1 MISRRFLFSL
11 PIFFIIFLLQE
22 GFVTQMRLPAG
33 GFSLILIFTL
43 AWAAMSTP
51 EIGALTGFGAGL
63 MMDLSETTPGPLGH
77 WTLVLIL
84 VSFVISFLAYGDDHS
99 RANPLNIVFLVVV
112 GVVSAQIFFALF
124 GLLLGQQL
132 GSIAQV
138 LLVCLGTAFWSAVVA
153 PLVLPIISKLHALV
167 FGTAS
172 RI

>member
-1 MISRRFLFSL
+1 MISRRFLFSF
-11 PIFFIIFLLQE
+11 PIFFTVYLLQE

-63 MMDLSETTPGPLGH
+63 LMDLSETSPGPLGH
-77 WTLVLIL
+77 WTLILIL
-84 VSFVISFLAYGDDHS
+84 VSFVISFLSYGDDHV
-99 RANPLNIVFLVVV
+99 RANPLNIVFLVAAGVV
-112 GVVSAQIFFALF
+112 GAQIAFLIF
-124 GLLLGQQL
+124 GLLLGQEL
-132 GSIAQV
+132 GSVMHVIFI
-138 LLVCLGTAFWSAVVA
+138 CLGTAFWSAIVT
-153 PLVLPIISKLHALV
+153 PLLLPIISRLHALV

>member
-1 MISRRFLFSL
+1 MFSRRFLFSL
-11 PIFFIIFLLQE
+11 PIFTLVYLLQV

-43 AWAAMSTP
+43 IWASMSTP

-63 MMDLSETTPGPLGH
+63 LMDLSETAPGPLGH

-84 VSFVISFLAYGDDHS
+84 VSFVISFLSYGDDHV
-99 RANPLNIVFLVVV
+99 RANPLNIVFLVVA
-112 GVVSAQIFFALF
+112 GVIGAQILYALF

-132 GSIAQV
+132 GNAFQV
-138 LLVCLGTAFWSAVVA
+138 ILICLGTAFWSAVVT
-153 PLVLPIISKLHALV
+153 PLLLPIVSRLHALV

>member
-1 MISRRFLFSL
+1 MISRRFLLSF
-11 PIFFIIFLLQE
+11 PIFLVIYLLQE

-63 MMDLSETTPGPLGH
+63 LMDLSQTSPGPLGH

-84 VSFVISFLAYGDDHS
+84 VSFVISFLSYGDDHV
-99 RANPLNIVFLVVV
+99 RANPLNIVFLVVA
-112 GVVSAQIFFALF
+112 GVAGAQSAFALF
-124 GLLLGQQL
+124 GLLLGQEL
-132 GSIAQV
+132 GSISQV
-138 LLVCLGTAFWSAVVA
+138 IFVCLGTAFWSAIVT
-153 PLVLPIISKLHALV
+153 PLLLPIISRLHALV

>member
-1 MISRRFLFSL
+1 MISRRFLLSF
-11 PIFFIIFLLQE
+11 PIFFAIYLLQE

-63 MMDLSETTPGPLGH
+63 LMDLSETSSGPLGH
-77 WTLVLIL
+77 WTLILIL
-84 VSFVISFLAYGDDHS
+84 VSFVISFLSYGDDHV
-99 RANPLNIVFLVVV
+99 RANPLNIVFLVAAGVV
-112 GVVSAQIFFALF
+112 GAQVAYAVF
-124 GLLLGQQL
+124 GLLLGQEL
-132 GSIAQV
+132 GSAINV
-138 LLVCLGTAFWSAVVA
+138 LFICLGTAFWSAIVT
-153 PLVLPIISKLHALV
+153 PLLLPIISRLHALV

>member
-1 MISRRFLFSL
+1 MISRRFLFSF
-11 PIFFIIFLLQE
+11 PIFFTIYLLQE

-63 MMDLSETTPGPLGH
+63 LMDLSETSSGPLGH
-77 WTLVLIL
+77 WTLILIL
-84 VSFVISFLAYGDDHS
+84 VAFVISFLSYGDDHV
-99 RANPLNIVFLVVV
+99 RANPLNIVFLVAAGVV
-112 GVVSAQIFFALF
+112 GAQIAYAIF
-124 GLLLGQQL
+124 GLLLGQEL
-132 GSIAQV
+132 GSILNV
-138 LLVCLGTAFWSAVVA
+138 LFICLGTAFWSAIVT
-153 PLVLPIISKLHALV
+153 PLLLPIISRLHAIV

>member
-1 MISRRFLFSL
+1 MFSRRFLFSF
-11 PIFFIIFLLQE
+11 PIFFTVYLLQE

-63 MMDLSETTPGPLGH
+63 LMDLSETASGPLGH
-77 WTLVLIL
+77 WTLILIL
-84 VSFVISFLAYGDDHS
+84 VSFVVSFLSYGDDHV
-99 RANPLNIVFLVVV
+99 RANPLNIVVLVAV
-112 GVVSAQIFFALF
+112 GVIGAQIAYAIF
-124 GLLLGQQL
+124 GLLLGQEL
-132 GSIAQV
+132 GSIVQV
-138 LLVCLGTAFWSAVVA
+138 LFICLGTAFWSAIVT
-153 PLVLPIISKLHALV
+153 PLLLPIISRLHALV

>member
-1 MISRRFLFSL
+1 MFSRRFLLSF
-11 PIFFIIFLLQE
+11 PIFFTVYLLQE

-63 MMDLSETTPGPLGH
+63 LMDLSETAPGPLGH
-77 WTLVLIL
+77 WTLILIL
-84 VSFVISFLAYGDDHS
+84 VSFVISFLSYGDDHV
-99 RANPLNIVFLVVV
+99 RANPLNIVFLVAV
-112 GVVSAQIFFALF
+112 GVVGAQVAFAIF
-124 GLLLGQQL
+124 GLLLGQEL
-132 GSIAQV
+132 GSITHV
-138 LLVCLGTAFWSAVVA
+138 LFLCLGTAFWSAIVT
-153 PLVLPIISKLHALV
+153 PLLLPIISRLHAMV

>member
-1 MISRRFLFSL
+1 MISRRFFLSF
-11 PIFFIIFLLQE
+11 PIFLTVYLLQE

-43 AWAAMSTP
+43 AWASMSTP

-63 MMDLSETTPGPLGH
+63 MMDLSETAPGPMGH

-84 VSFVISFLAYGDDHS
+84 VSFVISFLSYGDDHV

-112 GVVSAQIFFALF
+112 GVVGAQFAFAIF

-132 GSIAQV
+132 GSITQV
-138 LLVCLGTAFWSAVVA
+138 LFLCLGTAFWSAVVT
-153 PLVLPIISKLHALV
+153 PLLLPIISRLHALV

>member
-1 MISRRFLFSL
+1 
-11 PIFFIIFLLQE
+11 
-22 GFVTQMRLPAG
+22 MRLPAG

-43 AWAAMSTP
+43 IWASMSTP

-63 MMDLSETTPGPLGH
+63 LMDLSETAPGPLGH

-84 VSFVISFLAYGDDHS
+84 VSFVISFLSYGDDHV
-99 RANPLNIVFLVVV
+99 RANPLNIVFLVVA
-112 GVVSAQIFFALF
+112 GVIGAQVLYALF

-132 GSIAQV
+132 GSALQV
-138 LLVCLGTAFWSAVVA
+138 IFICLGTAFWSAVVT
-153 PLVLPIISKLHALV
+153 PLLLPIVSRLHALV

>member
-1 MISRRFLFSL
+1 MFSRRFLFSF
-11 PIFFIIFLLQE
+11 PIFTLVYLLQE

-43 AWAAMSTP
+43 IWASMSTP

-63 MMDLSETTPGPLGH
+63 LMDLSETAPGPLGH

-84 VSFVISFLAYGDDHS
+84 VSFVISFLSYGDDHV
-99 RANPLNIVFLVVV
+99 RANPLNIVFLVVA
-112 GVVSAQIFFALF
+112 GVIGAQVLYALF

-132 GSIAQV
+132 GSALQIIFI
-138 LLVCLGTAFWSAVVA
+138 CLGTAFWSAVVT
-153 PLVLPIISKLHALV
+153 PLLLPIVSRLHALV

>member
-1 MISRRFLFSL
+1 MISRRFFLSF
-11 PIFFIIFLLQE
+11 PIFLTVYLLQE

-43 AWAAMSTP
+43 AWASMSTP

-63 MMDLSETTPGPLGH
+63 MMDLSETAPGPMGH

-84 VSFVISFLAYGDDHS
+84 VSFVISFLSYGDDHV
-99 RANPLNIVFLVVV
+99 RANPLNIVFLVVA
-112 GVVSAQIFFALF
+112 GVVGAQFAFAIF

-132 GSIAQV
+132 GSMTQV
-138 LLVCLGTAFWSAVVA
+138 LYLCLGTAFWSAVVT
-153 PLVLPIISKLHALV
+153 PLLLPVISRLHALV